1 MSSRENI
8 VPKEM
13 ANIQQRFH
21 YSPAV
26 KVGNWVFVAGQV
38 GRNERLEV
46 VESKEAQI
54 AQAFENLKTAL
65 TAAGASLNNIVD
77 MVTYFTDMR
86 DLPLFIQIKDR
97 YITANYPAWTAIGTP
112 ALAMPGLLVEIKCI
126 AFVEQ

>member
-1 MSSRENI
+1 MASRENI
-8 VPKEM
+8 VPTQM

-26 KVGNWVFVAGQV
+26 KVGSWIFVAGQV

-46 VESKEAQI
+46 VDNKEAQI
-54 AQAFENLKTAL
+54 VQAFENLKLAL
-65 TAAGASLNNIVD
+65 TAAGASFANLVD

-97 YITANYPAWTAIGTP
+97 YITTNYPAWTAIGTS
-112 ALAMPGLLVEIKCI
+112 ALAMPGLIVEIKCI

>member
-1 MSSRENI
+1 MPSRENI

-13 ANIQQRFH
+13 TNIQQRFH

-26 KVGNWVFVAGQV
+26 RVGGWVFVAGQV

-46 VESKEAQI
+46 VENKEAQVV
-54 AQAFENLKTAL
+54 QTFENLKTAL
-65 TAAGASLNNIVD
+65 TAAGASFDNIVD

-97 YITANYPAWTAIGTP
+97 YITTNYPAWTAIGTS
-112 ALAMPGLLVEIKCI
+112 ALAMPGLIVEIKCI

>member
-1 MSSRENI
+1 MPSRANI

-13 ANIQQRFH
+13 TNIQQRFH

-46 VESKEAQI
+46 VENKEAQI
-54 AQAFENLKTAL
+54 VQAFENLKTAL
-65 TAAGASLNNIVD
+65 TAAGASLDNIVD

-97 YITANYPAWTAIGTP
+97 YITTNYPAWTAIGTS
-112 ALAMPGLLVEIKCI
+112 ALAMPGLIVEIKCI